1 MRQPSR
7 PGAHP
12 ARALDV
18 KVDFRRQYRDLERQ
32 RAALSARLAGLG
44 GKAHAHPAYKRAL
57 TLRNDIFRK
66 SSVAQRRAVLDAADW
81 SIGLLDR
88 LTAPSKPGA
97 GVAAHKISRVLRP
110 AAKSPAPRF
119 KKR

>member
-1 MRQPSR
+1 MRLPSR
-7 PGAHP
+7 LGAHP
-12 ARALDV
+12 ARAPGV

-32 RAALSARLAGLG
+32 RTALSARLAGLG
-44 GKAHAHPAYKRAL
+44 RKAQAHPAYERAL
-57 TLRNDIFRK
+57 TLLNDIFRK

-97 GVAAHKISRVLRP
+97 SVPARKISRVLRP
-110 AAKSPAPRF
+110 AAKSPRPRF